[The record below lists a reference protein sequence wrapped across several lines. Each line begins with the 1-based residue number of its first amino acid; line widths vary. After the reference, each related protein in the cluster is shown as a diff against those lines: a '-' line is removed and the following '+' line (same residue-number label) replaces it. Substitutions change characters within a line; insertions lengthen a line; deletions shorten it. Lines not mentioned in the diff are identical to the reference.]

1 MFFAV
6 FVEQD
11 DTVVAFQSFEQQEGF
26 AFLYFVGRGSFLVLE
41 CRNDFKGEVGV
52 VAEPFNVDVY
62 PLLEVGLVGFGD
74 D

>member
-6 FVEQD
+6 LVEQD
-11 DTVVAFQSFEQQEGF
+11 DTVVAFQAFEQQEGF
-26 AFLYFVGRGSFLVLE
+26 AFLYFIGLLVLE
-41 CRNDFKGEVGV
+41 RRDDFKGEVGV

-62 PLLEVGLVGFGD
+62 PLLEVGLVGLGD

>member
-6 FVEQD
+6 LVEQD

-26 AFLYFVGRGSFLVLE
+26 AFLYFIGFLVLE
-41 CRNDFKGEVGV
+41 RRDDFKGEVGV

-62 PLLEVGLVGFGD
+62 PLLEVGLVGLGD